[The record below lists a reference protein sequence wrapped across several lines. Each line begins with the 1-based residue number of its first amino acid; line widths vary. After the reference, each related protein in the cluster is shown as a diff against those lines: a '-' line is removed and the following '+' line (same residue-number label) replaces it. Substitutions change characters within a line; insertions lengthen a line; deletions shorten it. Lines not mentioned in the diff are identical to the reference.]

1 MRIRLYLDEDTSRE
15 SLVRELR
22 VRGTDVV
29 SARDASMVEKTDEEQ
44 LCWAAEQGRV
54 LYSFNR
60 GHFYGLHT
68 RWLQDGRR
76 HSGLILSKQ
85 NLSVGEQMRRLLRLI
100 GRLRAEDMINRVEF
114 LSSWNI

>member
-1 MRIRLYLDEDTSRE
+1 MTARE
-15 SLVRELR
+15 
-22 VRGTDVV
+22 
-29 SARDASMVEKTDEEQ
+29 ASMVEKTDEEQ
-44 LCWAAEQGRV
+44 LRCAAQQGRV

-68 RWLQDGRR
+68 AWLREGRS

-100 GRLRAEDMINRVEF
+100 GRLKAQDMINRVEF
-114 LSSWNI
+114 LGSWGM